1 MPIKYDT
8 NPLDPDFPEKA
19 KAMAAAADD
28 DYETQTL
35 PYKGGDTRQFAPD
48 ETAEQTR
55 KFVANDVSAYSQ
67 SYSQTYSPPYNG
79 QYVPAPYQSY
89 AMSGSP
95 AGRKIESLGIPENV
109 LTTLAYVPFWIGFVA
124 AVVELLIVPR
134 SEPKVR
140 FHAAQ
145 GLAVHIAILLIGILL
160 GGIGNFVPFAGI
172 ASTVFWAASTGM
184 LIVFAIKA
192 WQGKP
197 IHIESVDTLTNWL
210 EQKISLKQ

>member
-1 MPIKYDT
+1 MAIKYDT

-19 KAMAAAADD
+19 KAMAAAADGEF
-28 DYETQTL
+28 ETRTL
-35 PYKGGDTRQFAPD
+35 PYQGGDTRQFAPD

-55 KFVANDVSAYSQ
+55 KFVENDVSAYSQ
-67 SYSQTYSPPYNG
+67 PYSPPYNG
-79 QYVPAPYQSY
+79 QYVPAPYHSY
-89 AMSGSP
+89 AMTGTP

-109 LTTLAYVPFWIGFVA
+109 LTMLAYFPFWIGLVA
-124 AVVELLIVPR
+124 AVIELLIVPR

-145 GLAVHIAILLIGILL
+145 GLALHIAILLIGMLI
-160 GGIGNFVPFAGI
+160 GGISNFVPFAGI
-172 ASTVFWAASTGM
+172 ASTVFWVASISM

-197 IHIESVDTLTNWL
+197 IHIESVDSLTNLL